1 MSPTR
6 REFGAM
12 TAAGLA
18 ASALSA
24 RSWAAVPL
32 PSMPAG
38 AVDCH
43 NHIMGPRDKYPYA
56 ADRTY
61 TPPEANVAALKA
73 LRARIG
79 TARNVLVT
87 PSVYGTDNRC
97 LVDALAELAGTA
109 RGIAVLPLD
118 VSDAELRPLDNAGV
132 RGIRISL
139 GGTGRYDSK
148 TAPAALSSF
157 ATRFAPLGWNIEV
170 VGNLTAV
177 IAMAPTMADLKG
189 PVVLDHFAGAN
200 GGEGVKQDGFAAPLE
215 LVRGGNTYVKLSA
228 PYNRSKRPDYSDM
241 LPLARALVEA
251 RPDRMLWG
259 TNWPHP
265 DQIAGRP
272 IGDITPYH
280 NIDNENLVRL
290 FAQWCPDAG
299 TRKTILVDTPGR
311 LYRFA

>member
-1 MSPTR
+1 
-6 REFGAM
+6 
-12 TAAGLA
+12 
-18 ASALSA
+18 
-24 RSWAAVPL
+24 
-32 PSMPAG
+32 MPAG

-97 LVDALAELAGTA
+97 LVDALAELAGSA

-118 VSDAELRPLDNAGV
+118 VSDAELRRLDNAGV

-170 VGNLTAV
+170 VGNLA
-177 IAMAPTMADLKG
+177 ALMPMAPAMADLKV

-200 GGEGVKQDGFAAPLE
+200 GGDGVKQEGFAALLD

-228 PYNRSKRPDYSDM
+228 PLQPLQAAPIIPTCCRLRAPSSKRGPTACCGAPIGRIPIRSRGVRS
-241 LPLARALVEA
+241 ARS
-251 RPDRMLWG
+251 
-259 TNWPHP
+259 
-265 DQIAGRP
+265 RP
-272 IGDITPYH
+272 ITISTMKTLSGFSRNGVPMRGRAKPSWSIRQGGFTASRDRCG
-280 NIDNENLVRL
+280 EN
-290 FAQWCPDAG
+290 G
-299 TRKTILVDTPGR
+299 S
-311 LYRFA
+311 

>member
-1 MSPTR
+1 
-6 REFGAM
+6 
-12 TAAGLA
+12 
-18 ASALSA
+18 
-24 RSWAAVPL
+24 
-32 PSMPAG
+32 MPAG

-56 ADRTY
+56 EERTY
-61 TPPEANVAALKA
+61 TPPEASVADLKA

-97 LVDALAELAGTA
+97 LMDALAELAGTA

-118 VSDAELRPLDNAGV
+118 VSDAELRRLNAAGV

-157 ATRFAPLGWNIEV
+157 ATRFAPLGWNIEL
-170 VGNLTAV
+170 VGNLDGLM
-177 IAMAPTMADLKG
+177 AMAPAMADLKV

-200 GGEGVKQDGFAAPLE
+200 GGAGVKQNGFAALLE
-215 LVRGGNTYVKLSA
+215 LVRGGNAYVKLSA
-228 PYNRSKRPDYSDM
+228 PYNRSKSADYSDM
-241 LPLARALVEA
+241 LPLARALIEA
-251 RPDRMLWG
+251 APERMLWG

-272 IGDITPYH
+272 ISEITPYH
-280 NIDNENLVRL
+280 VIDNENVVRL
-290 FAQWCPDAG
+290 FAQWCPDAAM
-299 TRKTILVDTPGR
+299 RKIILVDTPTR